1 MKEMI
6 FVIEEDVESG
16 YNAYALGASIFTQGE
31 TITEIKE
38 NIKDAVSCH
47 FERDEDI
54 PKVIRLHMVKEKVFA
69 CA

>member
-16 YNAYALGASIFTQGE
+16 YNAYALGASIFTQGGTLHE
-31 TITEIKE
+31 VKE
-38 NIKDAVSCH
+38 NIRDAVSCH

-54 PKVIRLHMVKEKVFA
+54 PKVIRLHMVKEEVFA
-69 CA
+69 YA

>member
-16 YNAYALGASIFTQGE
+16 YNAYALGASIFTQGGTLHE
-31 TITEIKE
+31 VKE
-38 NIKDAVSCH
+38 NIRDAVSCH

-54 PKVIRLHMVKEKVFA
+54 PKVI
-69 CA
+69 